1 MSREKEGGGGS
12 KIITSTLQMGIAL
25 ELHKPS
31 HLGIKDWTG
40 SSNQEREGERE
51 SHQQGNHT
59 AACLGS
65 PRTAATFTGED
76 AEADWDGTNL
86 RAAAPS
92 LIRAVP
98 PRGL

>member
-25 ELHKPS
+25 ELHRPS

-40 SSNQEREGERE
+40 SSNQGERERE

-65 PRTAATFTGED
+65 PRTAATFTCED
-76 AEADWDGTNL
+76 AEADWDGVTAHGL
-86 RAAAPS
+86 SGPGQ
-92 LIRAVP
+92 IREI
-98 PRGL
+98 L

>member
-40 SSNQEREGERE
+40 SSKQGRERGRGRERERE
-51 SHQQGNHT
+51 PPARQPHGGV
-59 AACLGS
+59 LGL
-65 PRTAATFTGED
+65 PKNCGHIHR
-76 AEADWDGTNL
+76 
-86 RAAAPS
+86 
-92 LIRAVP
+92 
-98 PRGL
+98 